1 VSQPTATGAPGVWAD
16 LVGQEHTVAVLRAAA
31 DAAAAALRGGADG
44 KAGQQAAGMTHA
56 WLFTGPP
63 GSGRSTAA
71 RAFAA
76 ALQCPDGGCGRCDA
90 CRTALAG
97 THADVEVVNTRKL
110 SIGVDDAR
118 ELVARAGRHPAGGRW
133 QVLVVEDAD
142 RLTDQAGNALLKA
155 IEEPT
160 PRTVWLLCAPAVEDV
175 LPTVRSRCR
184 HLSLRT
190 PPSAAV
196 AEVLVRRDG
205 VDPAM
210 AAFAARAAQGHIGR
224 ARRLAT
230 DEDARL
236 RRHAV
241 LRLPLALHE
250 LSGALRAAGDLVD
263 AATAEADEQAA
274 TLAAREAD
282 DMRRALG
289 VGAGAKQPAGSAAAL
304 KDLEGEQKKRATR
317 GRRDS
322 LDRALVDLAGFYRDV
337 LAVQSGAA
345 VELVNEELRD
355 AVDGVARSSTAE
367 STLRRIEAV
376 LAARTA
382 IDANVAPLLA
392 VEAMTV
398 ALRNG

>member
-1 VSQPTATGAPGVWAD
+1 VTGGPGVWAD
-16 LVGQEHTVAVLRAAA
+16 LVGQEPTAAVLRAAA
-31 DAAAAALRGGADG
+31 AAAAGILRGEPGT
-44 KAGQQAAGMTHA
+44 GMTHA

-76 ALQCPDGGCGRCDA
+76 ALQCPDGGCGDCEA

-118 ELVARAGRHPAGGRW
+118 QLVSRAARHPAGGRW

-160 PRTVWLLCAPAVEDV
+160 PRTVWLLGAPAGDDV

-190 PPSAAV
+190 PPTAAV
-196 AEVLVRRDG
+196 AEVLQRRDG

-210 AAFAARAAQGHIGR
+210 ASFAARAAQGHIGR

-230 DEDARL
+230 DADARL

-241 LRLPLALHE
+241 LRLPLSLQE

-274 TLAAREAD
+274 TLATSEAD
-282 DMRRALG
+282 DMRRGLG
-289 VGAGAKQPAGSAAAL
+289 VGAGGKQPAGAAAAL
-304 KDLEGEQKKRATR
+304 KELEGEQRKRATR
-317 GRRDS
+317 TKRDAI
-322 LDRALVDLAGFYRDV
+322 DRALVDLAGFYRDV
-337 LAVQSGAA
+337 LAVQADA
-345 VELVNEELRD
+345 DVELVNEEMRD
-355 AVDGVARSSTAE
+355 AVSGIARSSTAE
-367 STLRRIEAV
+367 RTLRRIDAI
-376 LAARTA
+376 LKARIAIGAATDPRTGVRK
-382 IDANVAPLLA
+382 NVAPLLA

-398 ALRNG
+398 TLRQG

>member
-1 VSQPTATGAPGVWAD
+1 VTTGPGVWAD
-16 LVGQEHTVAVLRAAA
+16 LVGQEPTVAVLRAAA
-31 DAAAAALRGGADG
+31 AAAALIVRGEPG
-44 KAGQQAAGMTHA
+44 AGMTHA

-76 ALQCPDGGCGRCDA
+76 ALQCPDGGCGECEA
-90 CRTALAG
+90 CHTALAG

-118 ELVARAGRHPAGGRW
+118 TLVSRAGRHPAGGRW

-160 PRTVWLLCAPAVEDV
+160 PRTVWLLCAPAVDDV

-190 PPSAAV
+190 PPTAAV
-196 AEVLVRRDG
+196 AEVLQRRDG

-210 AAFAARAAQGHIGR
+210 ASFAARAAQGHIGR

-241 LRLPLALHE
+241 LRLPLSLQE
-250 LSGALRAAGDLVD
+250 LSGALRAAGDLVE
-263 AATAEADEQAA
+263 AANAEADEQAA
-274 TLAAREAD
+274 TLANAEAD

-289 VGAGAKQPAGSAAAL
+289 VGAGGKQPAGAAAAL
-304 KDLEGEQKKRATR
+304 KELESEQKKRATR
-317 GRRDS
+317 SKRDS
-322 LDRALVDLAGFYRDV
+322 IDRALVDLAGFYRDV
-337 LAVQSGAA
+337 LAVQADA
-345 VELVNEELRD
+345 DVELVNEEMRD
-355 AVDGVARSSTAE
+355 AVDGVARSSTPE
-367 STLRRIEAV
+367 STLRRIDAI

-398 ALRNG
+398 SLRRG